1 MCDGNG
7 CVVYPDG
14 HFETSL
20 LAVPLSDQSGHQQE
34 LLLTAMI
41 LDRASHLLNASISFK
56 NKETEK
62 TLSILEKYPQ
72 AGGRS
77 FLCM

>member
-1 MCDGNG
+1 M
-7 CVVYPDG
+7 YPDG

-20 LAVPLSDQSGHQQE
+20 LAVPLSDQSGHQQD
-34 LLLTAMI
+34 LLVTAMI
-41 LDRASHLLNASISFK
+41 LGCASHLLNASISFK
-56 NKETEK
+56 NKETEQ
-62 TLSILEKYPQ
+62 TLSIFEKYPK